1 MLTGYFLHGQSIHTP
16 SSPSAPNQMNIGRHL
31 SGILAYDHQHLD
43 VNLQYLSHTPVHLHI
58 QCIMQVVRYTALFS
72 GIVYGFVHNRTLY
85 KEAEAK
91 KANAAIKQR
100 ESWIE
105 QAKKEYAQK
114 QQSSTGSTLRQ
125 LASSATGGLISG
137 GDNGELQSKPHL
149 SVLCLETAT
158 ARGKEGFYLSEEA
171 PARTYPSQLKALID
185 IVSLPLSA
193 SSPPVITDP
202 EDPKFDLEKLI
213 QSWEK
218 SS

>member
-1 MLTGYFLHGQSIHTP
+1 MSTL
-16 SSPSAPNQMNIGRHL
+16 N
-31 SGILAYDHQHLD
+31 
-43 VNLQYLSHTPVHLHI
+43 
-58 QCIMQVVRYTALFS
+58 VVRYTALFS

-85 KEAEAK
+85 KEAEDK
-91 KANAAIKQR
+91 KAKAAIKQR

-125 LASSATGGLISG
+125 LASSATGGLVG
-137 GDNGELQSKPHL
+137 GD
-149 SVLCLETAT
+149 
-158 ARGKEGFYLSEEA
+158 
-171 PARTYPSQLKALID
+171 
-185 IVSLPLSA
+185 SL
-193 SSPPVITDP
+193 ITDP